1 MKKKYENY
9 SGVYKEMVEI
19 LGEEIT
25 LKIYENF
32 RGQQVTFPMR
42 LYSKSYVEEYI
53 IKNYNGKNIKQIS
66 KKLGYTCNWVQQVI
80 NKLKIK
86 ENGGR
91 EECIV
96 DNVEKN

>member
-9 SGVYKEMVEI
+9 SGVYMEMVEI
-19 LGEEIT
+19 LGEEAT

-53 IKNYNGKNIKQIS
+53 IKNYNGKNIKEIS
-66 KKLGYTCNWVQQVI
+66 RNLGYTCNWVQQVI
-80 NKLKIK
+80 NKLNIR
-86 ENGGR
+86 ENGGK
-91 EECIV
+91 E
-96 DNVEKN
+96 

>member
-1 MKKKYENY
+1 MKKKYESY

-19 LGEEIT
+19 LGEEAT

-53 IKNYNGKNIKQIS
+53 IKNYNGKNIKEIS
-66 KKLGYTCNWVQQVI
+66 RNLGYTCNWVQQVI
-80 NKLKIK
+80 NKLNIR
-86 ENGGR
+86 ENGR
-91 EECIV
+91 KE
-96 DNVEKN
+96 

>member
-9 SGVYKEMVEI
+9 SGVYREMVEI
-19 LGEEIT
+19 LGEEAT

-53 IKNYNGKNIKQIS
+53 IKNYNGKNIKEIS
-66 KKLGYTCNWVQQVI
+66 RNLGYTCNWVQQVI
-80 NKLKIK
+80 NKLNIR
-86 ENGGR
+86 ENGR
-91 EECIV
+91 KE
-96 DNVEKN
+96 